1 MKKWLY
7 LLAAAAALAVLSR
20 LPHPARDI
28 SKLDPVRAVYISME
42 AGALHIQTDTGD
54 RGSGPTLTA
63 AEADL
68 RSGGAKEVYLE
79 TAEYLILDPHV
90 PIAEDFFAI
99 LHPDC
104 RVCFSREAPDLPTAA
119 DYLATHTPPLRLV
132 HLRAEPLP

>member
-28 SKLDPVRAVYISME
+28 AKLDPVRAVYISMDE
-42 AGALHIQTDTGD
+42 GALHIRTDTGD
-54 RGSGPTLTA
+54 RGAGPTLTA

-68 RSGGAKEVYLE
+68 RSGAAKEVYLE
-79 TAEYLILDPHV
+79 TAEYLILDPDV

-104 RVCFSREAPDLPTAA
+104 RVCFTGEAPDLSAAA
-119 DYLATHTPPLRLV
+119 DYLATHTPPLRLA
-132 HLRAEPLP
+132 HLRSQPLP